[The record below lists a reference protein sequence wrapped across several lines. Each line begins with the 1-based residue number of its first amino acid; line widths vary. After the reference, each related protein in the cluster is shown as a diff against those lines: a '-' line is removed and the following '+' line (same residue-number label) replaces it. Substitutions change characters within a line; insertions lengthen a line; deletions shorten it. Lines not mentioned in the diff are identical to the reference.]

1 MKRNFERSL
10 AAVLKHEGGYSNHP
24 KDPGGA
30 TNFGVTQRVYDA
42 WRKNNGKPSR
52 SVKEIEKAEV
62 DTLYYQQYWIMVRG
76 DQLPDGLDYAT
87 FDYAVNSGPSKAI
100 KDLQTVL
107 GVKVDGIPGNV
118 TIGAAQA
125 GEPVKTVDAL
135 CDRRMAFLRG
145 LSTFSTFGRG
155 WSTRV
160 GGVRATALEIIRGAA
175 SLPEDA
181 TLPPPQP
188 RPPTVPPPR
197 KESWSIGQ
205 VMAWIVGA
213 LLAGLAAYFAG
224 FGR

>member
-1 MKRNFERSL
+1 MKRNFERAL

-42 WRKNNGKPSR
+42 WRKNNGKEPR
-52 SVKEIEKAEV
+52 SVREIEKAEV
-62 DTLYYQQYWIMVRG
+62 DAVYWGQYWIMVRG

-87 FDYAVNSGPSKAI
+87 FDFAVNSGPSKAI
-100 KDLQTVL
+100 KELQAVL

-118 TIGAAQA
+118 TIAAAQA
-125 GEPVKTVDAL
+125 ADPVKTTDAL

-145 LSTFSTFGRG
+145 LSTYSTFGRG

-175 SLPEDA
+175 SLPPEA
-181 TLPPPQP
+181 TTPPPQP

-197 KESWSIGQ
+197 KEGLSIGS

-213 LLAGLAAYFAG
+213 LLAGFAAYLG